1 MVAPRRRTTENRDA
15 SRTIKV
21 VIKLTVSFYRKS
33 ELQLFIEVL
42 RNSCTSIFMFAV
54 MSDDNMR
61 EKEKHAREDEIIN
74 LSIELSALAR
84 LNIFVRRST
93 PLV

>member
-1 MVAPRRRTTENRDA
+1 
-15 SRTIKV
+15 
-21 VIKLTVSFYRKS
+21 
-33 ELQLFIEVL
+33 
-42 RNSCTSIFMFAV
+42 MFAV